1 MYALPILI
9 NPISRKG
16 LEINFQPD
24 VYEGYKIAC
33 YIYKTPTNNRF
44 EDSLLVYS
52 NEDLKKQ
59 YTSES
64 NAAYT
69 GSNKYADYNYL
80 EKTTS
85 YVAGDNTFWIPFPP
99 GEDTEKLLGGEN
111 YTVVLR
117 AVDENGNVLNTKD
130 ADRQETFE
138 FISDGI
144 AVSKS
149 ASYAITSTGR
159 ASVDSNNKNV
169 LKLTLLASD
178 PLYQIVDD
186 KYSLFVKQ
194 IKDSNGNSV
203 TGKIL
208 GMNADGE
215 LYWMTSENGTGAV
228 KATDVTLGGDG
239 STSWKQDIQVADTT
253 FKKEI
258 TLTGVPSGTYEIY
271 TVADIDLDAD
281 GRPETS
287 GILTT
292 FKKTVQTV
300 TDSVTEGHI
309 YASTVLADGKWKLV
323 LRFSGWENLDKVSS
337 AMCLITNSDLTY
349 QSTFAD
355 LASSLIQ
362 NKKIELVLD
371 NAPSGD
377 YVVTLNMTTQ
387 KNGIEQPVTLKNRD
401 ITFTIN

>member
-1 MYALPILI
+1 MYALPTLI
-9 NPISRKG
+9 NPISRKAWK
-16 LEINFQPD
+16 LISSPD

-33 YIYKTPTNNRF
+33 YIYKTPTNNQF
-44 EDSLLVYS
+44 DDKLLVYS
-52 NEDLKKQ
+52 NDDLKKQ
-59 YTSES
+59 YTFES

-69 GSNKYADYNYL
+69 GTTKYADYNYL

-99 GEDTEKLLGGEN
+99 GESTNKLLGGEN

-117 AVDENGNVLNTKD
+117 AVDENGTVLNTTD
-130 ADRQETFE
+130 ADRQPTFE
-138 FISDGI
+138 IYSDGI

-159 ASVDSNNKNV
+159 ASVDSNKNV
-169 LKLTLLASD
+169 LNLTLLASD

-208 GMNADGE
+208 GMNADGK
-215 LYWMTSENGTGAV
+215 LYWMTAENGTGAEL
-228 KATDVTLGGDG
+228 ATDVTLGGDG

-323 LRFSGWENLDKVSS
+323 LRFSGWENLDKITS
-337 AMCLITNSDLTY
+337 AMCLITNSNLTY

-355 LASSLIQ
+355 LASSLIK

>member
-1 MYALPILI
+1 
-9 NPISRKG
+9 
-16 LEINFQPD
+16 
-24 VYEGYKIAC
+24 
-33 YIYKTPTNNRF
+33 
-44 EDSLLVYS
+44 
-52 NEDLKKQ
+52 
-59 YTSES
+59 
-64 NAAYT
+64 
-69 GSNKYADYNYL
+69 
-80 EKTTS
+80 
-85 YVAGDNTFWIPFPP
+85 
-99 GEDTEKLLGGEN
+99 
-111 YTVVLR
+111 
-117 AVDENGNVLNTKD
+117 
-130 ADRQETFE
+130 
-138 FISDGI
+138 
-144 AVSKS
+144 
-149 ASYAITSTGR
+149 
-159 ASVDSNNKNV
+159 
-169 LKLTLLASD
+169 
-178 PLYQIVDD
+178 
-186 KYSLFVKQ
+186 
-194 IKDSNGNSV
+194 
-203 TGKIL
+203 
-208 GMNADGE
+208 MNADGE

-239 STSWKQDIQVADTT
+239 STSWKQDIKVADTT

-281 GRPETS
+281 GKPETS
-287 GILTT
+287 GILTS

>member
-1 MYALPILI
+1 M
-9 NPISRKG
+9 
-16 LEINFQPD
+16 
-24 VYEGYKIAC
+24 
-33 YIYKTPTNNRF
+33 
-44 EDSLLVYS
+44 
-52 NEDLKKQ
+52 
-59 YTSES
+59 
-64 NAAYT
+64 
-69 GSNKYADYNYL
+69 
-80 EKTTS
+80 
-85 YVAGDNTFWIPFPP
+85 
-99 GEDTEKLLGGEN
+99 
-111 YTVVLR
+111 VLR

-130 ADRQETFE
+130 ADRQEQFE

-159 ASVDSNNKNV
+159 ASVDSSNKNV
-169 LKLTLLASD
+169 LNLTLLASD

-281 GRPETS
+281 GRHETS
-287 GILTT
+287 GILTS